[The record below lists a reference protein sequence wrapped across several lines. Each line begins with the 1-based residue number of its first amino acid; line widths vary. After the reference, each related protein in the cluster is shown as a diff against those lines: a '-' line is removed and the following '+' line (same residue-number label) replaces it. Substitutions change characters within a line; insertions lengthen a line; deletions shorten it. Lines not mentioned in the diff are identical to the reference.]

1 MRLTPAQIEIIRQ
14 ATRDIAG
21 PAVRVRLFDSRLDDD
36 ARGGDID
43 LLLECDEQVDAPALL
58 AAKLAA
64 RVSRRMDGR
73 KIDVVISR
81 AQFIGTTDSSNR
93 YADRRSTMKNAPAR

>member
-1 MRLTPAQIEIIRQ
+1 MRLTPTQIEIIRQ
-14 ATRDIAG
+14 ATHDIAG
-21 PAVRVRLFDSRLDDD
+21 PAARVRLFGSRLDDD

-43 LLLECDEQVDAPALL
+43 LLLECDEPIDAPALL

-73 KIDVVISR
+73 KIDVVIR
-81 AQFIGTTDSSNR
+81 APNLLELPIHQIAMQTGVLL
-93 YADRRSTMKNAPAR
+93 